1 LLRIQRY
8 LLRPRM
14 NEALGRECQGNRHKE
29 KPSSTV
35 SQSSAAL
42 QAVSRDREKSS
53 DPVSDGG

>member
-1 LLRIQRY
+1 MKLSAGKR
-8 LLRPRM
+8 
-14 NEALGRECQGNRHKE
+14 QGNRHKE
-29 KPSSTV
+29 KPSSSI